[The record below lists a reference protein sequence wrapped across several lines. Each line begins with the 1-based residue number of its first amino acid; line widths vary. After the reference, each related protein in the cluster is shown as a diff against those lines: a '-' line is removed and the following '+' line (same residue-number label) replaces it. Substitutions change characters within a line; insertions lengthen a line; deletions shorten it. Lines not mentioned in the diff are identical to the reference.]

1 MVFCCDDK
9 AKVHVGEP
17 TAPVST
23 GVRGRTS
30 IVPLSTTLEALGHD
44 LHKSSLTPNIVLKC
58 DIPVTIDRSFVQGN
72 VYYTVSD
79 SVFQSSSQ
87 FRHGVML
94 KHVVSSLPD
103 MPSVLMKYTD
113 GGTDQRNNL
122 ESVKIATICL
132 FKELDLDLLI
142 TARCAPGHSY
152 ANPAERIM
160 SILNIAL
167 QNCATERS
175 SCDDPSLENQLKK
188 CHSMADI
195 RKLHM
200 THTEVKDAWLGSLKD
215 VQEMIS
221 ERFSRLELKDK
232 PFQNIDT
239 ITDDEILHFQ
249 RRVSELFPGIEI
261 NKLQKQHTNKIE
273 SYNTWKQIHCNEEHY
288 AFQVNKCDN
297 ISCCSPSRIPR
308 EKLTWL
314 SMPIFDASGA
324 HYVPYETAITLKDA
338 SGRDRPSLNV
348 VKPPAKQD
356 ASPTSISD
364 TASTSIQSYFATT
377 ASSTIPSDGSKSKT
391 TISMSAQNARAV
403 INCVECEKPRVIY
416 AKSKLDNR
424 QRLLL
429 AKNIS
434 SFEYSCG
441 SFFYFL
447 PLKTENWQTR

>member
-1 MVFCCDDK
+1 
-9 AKVHVGEP
+9 
-17 TAPVST
+17 
-23 GVRGRTS
+23 
-30 IVPLSTTLEALGHD
+30 
-44 LHKSSLTPNIVLKC
+44 
-58 DIPVTIDRSFVQGN
+58 
-72 VYYTVSD
+72 
-79 SVFQSSSQ
+79 
-87 FRHGVML
+87 
-94 KHVVSSLPD
+94 
-103 MPSVLMKYTD
+103 
-113 GGTDQRNNL
+113 
-122 ESVKIATICL
+122 
-132 FKELDLDLLI
+132 
-142 TARCAPGHSY
+142 
-152 ANPAERIM
+152 M

-175 SCDDPSLENQLKK
+175 SCDNPSLENQLKK

-249 RRVSELFPGIEI
+249 RRVSELFPGIE
-261 NKLQKQHTNKIE
+261 NNTLQKQHTNNIE

-288 AFQVNKCDN
+288 AFQVKKCDD
-297 ISCCSPSRIPR
+297 ISCCSPPRIPR

-314 SMPIFDASGA
+314 
-324 HYVPYETAITLKDA
+324 H
-338 SGRDRPSLNV
+338 
-348 VKPPAKQD
+348 
-356 ASPTSISD
+356 
-364 TASTSIQSYFATT
+364 
-377 ASSTIPSDGSKSKT
+377 GSKSKT

-403 INCVECEKPRVIY
+403 INCVECEQPRVIY

-434 SFEYSCG
+434 IFEYSCG
-441 SFFYFL
+441 SFLF
-447 PLKTENWQTR
+447 PPTENGKLANSMIIRPNLQCAMEIEVPYYSSDVGRKDVCSHCGRTDAAVIMDLKKQYKTVLPIGKPCQNSGKKPFTHRQFGKK